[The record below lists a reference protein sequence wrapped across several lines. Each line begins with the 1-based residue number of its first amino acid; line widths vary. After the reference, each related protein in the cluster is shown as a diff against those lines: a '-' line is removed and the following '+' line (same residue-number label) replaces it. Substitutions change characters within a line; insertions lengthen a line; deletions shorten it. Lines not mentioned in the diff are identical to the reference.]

1 MQVPARIP
9 LIFTPPLTC
18 DLMSSDRRLL
28 RLVADKAIV
37 TALCLDDV
45 RGRGLW
51 RSFLMLRDGEGSM
64 FAGAS
69 YDQ

>member
-9 LIFTPPLTC
+9 LIFTRPLTC
-18 DLMSSDRRLL
+18 DSTSSDRRLQ
-28 RLVADKAIV
+28 RPVAGKAIV
-37 TALCLDDV
+37 AALWLNGV